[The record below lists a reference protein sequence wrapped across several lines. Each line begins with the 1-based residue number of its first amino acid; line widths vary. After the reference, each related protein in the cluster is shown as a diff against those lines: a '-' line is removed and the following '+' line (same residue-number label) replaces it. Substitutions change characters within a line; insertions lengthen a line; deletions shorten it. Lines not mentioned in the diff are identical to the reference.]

1 MFKKEKNTNFIERSL
16 KTRVSRAP
24 RRWQRVF
31 VVDPPG
37 VHGIHPN
44 PARVAVVEGR
54 RTRHHVQGRFRHVSV
69 GMG

>member
-44 PARVAVVEGR
+44 PARFAVIEG
-54 RTRHHVQGRFRHVSV
+54 
-69 GMG
+69 